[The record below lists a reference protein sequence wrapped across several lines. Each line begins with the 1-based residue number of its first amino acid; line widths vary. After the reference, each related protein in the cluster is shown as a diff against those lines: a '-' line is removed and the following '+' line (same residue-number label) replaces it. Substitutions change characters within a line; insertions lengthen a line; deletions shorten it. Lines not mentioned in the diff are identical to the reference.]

1 MAKRLPKYVP
11 SLTRISVVDTPTT
24 ADKDQQ
30 INQVNDEFRKLSTF
44 GNKLAQDLED
54 LKKGLDPA
62 NKPKPDDNGGGDNTG
77 GGGGDITG
85 GDTNININV
94 RGNWALTLLHKAER
108 LFRQK
113 WTQAINFIDGFQVPP
128 DRPSIKLPIWW
139 EFENEDIA
147 SDLKSD
153 PNSSLPTQTKV
164 KANAMLDLGGI
175 LSLITTRYSV
185 RKRTDTNANNFV
197 NTQAWRKEVIE
208 LVNDRAT
215 VDEYMF
221 YGSTNELNYTA
232 LGVPFVDRGW
242 YDLRAVIE
250 EFSWS
255 IIGTEHNTVR
265 FNNLGE
271 LVETNIVRVIPG
283 GVNQVE
289 VDADLEINNG
299 KRLIIND
306 PSNLYPTSFYTHLTP
321 TAPVNYYLPIDA
333 GLTGQV
339 LESDGTG
346 NLAWVYRLS
355 SLPAGTIHQTLR
367 HNGTTWEATDS
378 LKVAPG
384 YIDVNVPM
392 QVNNGN
398 VIQFWNVGSTNFVA
412 LRSHN
417 SLATDTIYTLPL
429 DDGTVG
435 QVLSTD
441 GIGNMSWQTVA
452 GGATNQ
458 IKLYK
463 LDFNKA
469 LPTPQTHPITL
480 PINSE
485 ILRIT
490 VRVDATLSGGV
501 GQIKING
508 STSIIL
514 ADEGIHYLSTQGK
527 YDTEYT
533 GDATIA
539 LAGMVGNLEYVQFGG
554 GLGSGRIF
562 IEVGVPI

>member
-1 MAKRLPKYVP
+1 MAKKTPPKAP
-11 SLTRISVVDTPTT
+11 SLTRISVVDVPKANAKGINQENDEMRKLAVFANNL
-24 ADKDQQ
+24 ADKVD
-30 INQVNDEFRKLSTF
+30 
-44 GNKLAQDLED
+44 A
-54 LKKGLDPA
+54 LDP
-62 NKPKPDDNGGGDNTG
+62 NKNQPAKDPNKNPLKDSGGGKG
-77 GGGGDITG
+77 AGDV
-85 GDTNININV
+85 TNINIVNN
-94 RGNWALTLLHKAER
+94 GGGGKWALTVLHKGITIFREKWQQALNFLDGQISGPSQPYIKVPIGFEVETAEIANS
-108 LFRQK
+108 LK
-113 WTQAINFIDGFQVPP
+113 ADVSHPATQANIKASTYLDVRQLLTAVRGLRSINKRV
-128 DRPSIKLPIWW
+128 
-139 EFENEDIA
+139 DINNNINLHGQPVRA
-147 SDLKSD
+147 S
-153 PNSSLPTQTKV
+153 
-164 KANAMLDLGGI
+164 
-175 LSLITTRYSV
+175 
-185 RKRTDTNANNFV
+185 FF
-197 NTQAWRKEVIE
+197 E
-208 LVNDRAT
+208 LVNDLDT
-215 VDEYMF
+215 VPEYSYYGTTDEYIL
-221 YGSTNELNYTA
+221 TTA
-232 LGVPFVDRGW
+232 GVPTIPKRAW
-242 YDLRAVIE
+242 QDLRAVIE

-255 IIGTEHNTVR
+255 ITGTEHNTVR
-265 FNNLGE
+265 FNADGE

-289 VDADLEINNG
+289 VNADLEINNG

-306 PSNLYPTSFYTHLTP
+306 PTNLYPTSFYANLTP
-321 TAPVNYYLPIDA
+321 NTAVNYYLPVDA

-367 HNGTTWEATDS
+367 HNGTTWEATNS

-392 QVNNGN
+392 QVNDGN
-398 VIQFWNVGSTNFVA
+398 VIQFWNTGNTNFVA
-412 LRSHN
+412 LKSHN

-429 DDGTVG
+429 DDGTLG
-435 QVLSTD
+435 QVLTTD
-441 GIGNMSWQTVA
+441 GVGRMSWETVA
-452 GGATNQ
+452 AGATNQ

-490 VRVDATLSGGV
+490 VRVDATLLGSV

-514 ADEGIHYLSTQGK
+514 ADEGIHYLSAQGK

-539 LAGMVGNLEYVQFGG
+539 LAGMVGNLEYVQFGVG
-554 GLGSGRIF
+554 SGSGRIF

>member
-1 MAKRLPKYVP
+1 MKKRGAIP
-11 SLTRISVVDTPTT
+11 SQTRISVQDARALNTPVGAAHENEEMRRIQLGVNRL
-24 ADKDQQ
+24 ADELDAIKATDQPVTPVEKNPVKDR
-30 INQVNDEFRKLSTF
+30 ISK
-44 GNKLAQDLED
+44 
-54 LKKGLDPA
+54 
-62 NKPKPDDNGGGDNTG
+62 GGDTAGDVTNITING
-77 GGGGDITG
+77 GGGGK
-85 GDTNININV
+85 
-94 RGNWALTLLHKAER
+94 WALTVLHRGVSIFREKWQQALNFLNPKVYEHRDFLPVLFDLKTATINDNLKADPTHPATQVNIEGMVPDTTLLALEFFNGRK
-108 LFRQK
+108 
-113 WTQAINFIDGFQVPP
+113 
-128 DRPSIKLPIWW
+128 SIQRR
-139 EFENEDIA
+139 ENEFTTNYPAI
-147 SDLKSD
+147 LG
-153 PNSSLPTQTKV
+153 
-164 KANAMLDLGGI
+164 LDSRPI
-175 LSLITTRYSV
+175 NTRY
-185 RKRTDTNANNFV
+185 F
-197 NTQAWRKEVIE
+197 E
-208 LVNDRAT
+208 LVNDQLNPSPT
-215 VDEYMF
+215 YY
-221 YGSTNELNYTA
+221 YGTDDTGEK
-232 LGVPFVDRGW
+232 GW
-242 YDLRAVIE
+242 QDLRAVIE

-255 IIGTEHNTVR
+255 ITGTEHNTVR
-265 FNNLGE
+265 FNADGE

-289 VDADLEINNG
+289 VNADLEINNG

-306 PSNLYPTSFYTHLTP
+306 PTNLYPTSFYANLTP
-321 TAPVNYYLPIDA
+321 NTAVNYYLPVDA

-378 LKVAPG
+378 LKTAPG
-384 YIDVNVPM
+384 YIDINVPM

-398 VIQFWNVGSTNFVA
+398 VIQFWNTGNTNFVA
-412 LRSHN
+412 LTSHN

-429 DDGTVG
+429 DDGTLG
-435 QVLSTD
+435 QVLTTD
-441 GIGNMSWQTVA
+441 GVGRMSWETVA
-452 GGATNQ
+452 AGATNQ

-490 VRVDATLSGGV
+490 VRVDATLSGSV

-514 ADEGIHYLSTQGK
+514 ADEGIHYLSAQGK

-539 LAGMVGNLEYVQFGG
+539 LAGMVGNLEYVQFGVG
-554 GLGSGRIF
+554 SGSGRIF